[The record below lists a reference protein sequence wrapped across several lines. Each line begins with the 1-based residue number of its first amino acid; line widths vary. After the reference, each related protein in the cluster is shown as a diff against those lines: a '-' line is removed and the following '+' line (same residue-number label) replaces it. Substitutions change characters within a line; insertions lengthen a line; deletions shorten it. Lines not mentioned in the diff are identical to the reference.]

1 MTKKKSIVFVVISS
15 KRVAEVW
22 LQTGAMDRLCK
33 EYNTHFII
41 HPSATHE
48 LPPNSQKIELTSQK
62 VSWLSFIDTQ
72 FWLHS
77 LYVLYR
83 KKDYDESQSF
93 KFMNSSRVSKWVH
106 RWLSLRPFA
115 FIIKFLDRSIFF
127 RGNKKA
133 SALFQD
139 YQPIC
144 VICPGSALDSYS
156 HQIMRSA
163 TRQKIKTAMM
173 VTHWDFFSKK
183 GLLRASPDKVYVW
196 GKNMLN
202 QAVVQHGLDRDM
214 ISIIGTPHFEKYAS
228 ISLLDKES
236 SKKVMGLKDSYTFFL
251 FAGVGLPY
259 DEVALLDELNQYIL
273 KKKWTNIKI
282 IYRRHP
288 NAWGRSGK
296 DASDVLNMESIIFDK
311 ETSQDNQQHY
321 IDLLSAVDGVISPFS
336 TMMLEAAVAG
346 KPSLAIG
353 FSDELNEFDFSQAK
367 AFGHISPV
375 VNDCWLSPCFEKTK
389 FISMFN
395 DFVSKNLS
403 QSLMEGNRASVNST
417 VYMDDNSYADRL
429 YKQIQSDFN

>member
-1 MTKKKSIVFVVISS
+1 
-15 KRVAEVW
+15 
-22 LQTGAMDRLCK
+22 
-33 EYNTHFII
+33 
-41 HPSATHE
+41 
-48 LPPNSQKIELTSQK
+48 
-62 VSWLSFIDTQ
+62 
-72 FWLHS
+72 
-77 LYVLYR
+77 
-83 KKDYDESQSF
+83 
-93 KFMNSSRVSKWVH
+93 
-106 RWLSLRPFA
+106 
-115 FIIKFLDRSIFF
+115 
-127 RGNKKA
+127 
-133 SALFQD
+133 
-139 YQPIC
+139 
-144 VICPGSALDSYS
+144 
-156 HQIMRSA
+156 
-163 TRQKIKTAMM
+163 
-173 VTHWDFFSKK
+173 
-183 GLLRASPDKVYVW
+183 
-196 GKNMLN
+196 MLN